1 MKLVSF
7 AIETWLGPMRRIG
20 ALIDGEQDGCIADF
34 TSAYTNYLKRE
45 PMRRRRTSW
54 RKRHDRI
61 AQAAGGLAHLATQR
75 GNRLWIT
82 IFPRYPG
89 AIFSNSQR
97 KARSFHPLF

>member
-45 PMRRRRTSW
+45 TDEPTS
-54 RKRHDRI
+54 DELAQLRI
-61 AQAAGGLAHLATQR
+61 PPDMIGLAQR
-75 GNRLWIT
+75 W
-82 IFPRYPG
+82 
-89 AIFSNSQR
+89 SQI
-97 KARSFHPLF
+97 ARSRGVGAGLYSPSLNGMTGLLKPPAD

>member
-45 PMRRRRTSW
+45 TDAPTSDELAQL
-54 RKRHDRI
+54 RIPPDRI
-61 AQAAGGLAHLATQR
+61 GWLRGGHK
-75 GNRLWIT
+75 
-82 IFPRYPG
+82 
-89 AIFSNSQR
+89 SR
-97 KARSFHPLF
+97 KAAERALVYIRHR

>member
-45 PMRRRRTSW
+45 TDEPTS
-54 RKRHDRI
+54 DELAQLRI
-61 AQAAGGLAHLATQR
+61 PPDMIGWLRGGHKSREAAE
-75 GNRLWIT
+75 
-82 IFPRYPG
+82 
-89 AIFSNSQR
+89 
-97 KARSFHPLF
+97 

>member
-45 PMRRRRTSW
+45 TDEPTS
-54 RKRHDRI
+54 DELAQLRI
-61 AQAAGGLAHLATQR
+61 PPDMIGWLRGGHK
-75 GNRLWIT
+75 
-82 IFPRYPG
+82 
-89 AIFSNSQR
+89 SR
-97 KARSFHPLF
+97 KAAEQAVAYIRHR

>member
-45 PMRRRRTSW
+45 TDAPTPDELAQLGKHRLAQRWSQ
-54 RKRHDRI
+54 I
-61 AQAAGGLAHLATQR
+61 AQSRGAGGGVYSPSLNGVTGLLKPPAD
-75 GNRLWIT
+75 
-82 IFPRYPG
+82 
-89 AIFSNSQR
+89 
-97 KARSFHPLF
+97 

>member
-45 PMRRRRTSW
+45 TDAPTPDELAQLRTLPDMIGW
-54 RKRHDRI
+54 LR
-61 AQAAGGLAHLATQR
+61 GGHK
-75 GNRLWIT
+75 
-82 IFPRYPG
+82 
-89 AIFSNSQR
+89 SR
-97 KARSFHPLF
+97 KAAEQAVAYIRHR